1 MRLDEFLNSN
11 YQAMK
16 ISFAILS
23 SLLLAASS
31 LTATA
36 ADTKAGLDAN
46 DEKFLKK
53 AAENTK
59 TEVEIAGLGVQKAT
73 RPEVKDLA
81 QMLADDHAAAKDSLQ
96 ALADSKSVQLSAVMI
111 EPAGAAKF
119 KEFEKLSGKAF
130 DDEFLSYMAASH
142 RKVVLSLEDAV
153 KQLKDAELKSFA
165 DRRLTVLRDHLD
177 KIVKLQPPPEA
188 VPSPLPP
195 I

>member
-1 MRLDEFLNSN
+1 
-11 YQAMK
+11 MK